1 MSRQCQQIGVDI
13 EQTMQ
18 HGQEFER
25 NFGKK
30 MCRLA
35 MFVSLA
41 QFISIEMK
49 KILKEYAKGIIPR
62 ACAKIRRLF
71 GRSPAIQTVADG
83 AGTGSTTTPSMVQRE
98 CKAKLMAIY
107 MDIKM
112 NEIYFEKIFDFMY
125 LAKDL
130 MIKTR
135 ADVDDPRH
143 IQSARVIRKLT

>member
-62 ACAKIRRLF
+62 AFVVFLGVRLPF
-71 GRSPAIQTVADG
+71 KLLQ
-83 AGTGSTTTPSMVQRE
+83 MVLVRAQQQ
-98 CKAKLMAIY
+98 LLLWY
-107 MDIKM
+107 
-112 NEIYFEKIFDFMY
+112 NENVK
-125 LAKDL
+125 
-130 MIKTR
+130 
-135 ADVDDPRH
+135 PN
-143 IQSARVIRKLT
+143 